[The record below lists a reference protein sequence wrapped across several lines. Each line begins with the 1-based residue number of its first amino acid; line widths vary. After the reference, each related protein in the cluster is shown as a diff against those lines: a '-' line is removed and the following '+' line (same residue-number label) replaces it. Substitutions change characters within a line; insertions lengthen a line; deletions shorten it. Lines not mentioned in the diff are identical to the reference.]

1 MCWAYKLKIGRLHK
15 EKRGFMKIYDEAIN
29 LVNRLTRIEQLQLR
43 QYIDILLM
51 EQLV

>member
-1 MCWAYKLKIGRLHK
+1 
-15 EKRGFMKIYDEAIN
+15 MKIYDEAIN